1 MGRVRSARQLL
12 PAARIRGRVAV
23 PGDKSISH
31 RALVLA
37 AIADGHCTITGRAVG
52 EDQDSM
58 LACLR
63 ALGVS
68 IEDDG
73 ARTAVSGVGLR
84 GLRSPEAELDC
95 GNSGAT
101 MRFLTGL
108 LAGVPG
114 VEATLV
120 GDASLSRR
128 PMARVA
134 DPLRR
139 MGADVGTS
147 PSGLPPISVRGQQ
160 LRGADHHL
168 AIASAQ
174 VKTAILLAGLNA
186 SEQTFI
192 VGRDTGRDH
201 TERMLRMLGVDI
213 ESGDAIRMRPPAAI
227 PAFEIEV
234 PGDPSSAAFWLVLA
248 AAHPNAE
255 VAVTG
260 VDINPTRVAFL
271 AVLRRMGAEIE
282 VGDEAAAAGE
292 PTATLTA
299 RSSQLRATE
308 IEPEEV
314 SALVDEIPI
323 LAVAAA
329 CAEGSSVFRG
339 LGELRLKETD
349 RLQAVATQLRL
360 IGSAIAVEGDD
371 LLITGRRGLRG
382 ARVFSHGDHRMA
394 MSLAVAASLAAGVS
408 EIEGAEAASV
418 SYPGFFEVL
427 DQLAGA

>member
-1 MGRVRSARQLL
+1 VSSARQVL

-58 LACLR
+58 VACLR

-68 IEDDG
+68 VEDDG
-73 ARTAVSGVGLR
+73 ARTSVSGVGLR
-84 GLRSPEAELDC
+84 GLRSPEAGLDC

-134 DPLRR
+134 EPLRR

-168 AIASAQ
+168 AVASAQ

-186 SEQTFI
+186 DGQTFI

-201 TERMLRMLGVDI
+201 TERMLRKLGVDI
-213 ESGDAIRMRPPAAI
+213 ESGDAIRLRPPAAI

-248 AAHPNAE
+248 AAHPDAE

-260 VDINPTRVAFL
+260 VDINPTRAAFL

-282 VGDEAAAAGE
+282 VGDEAAAASE

-329 CAEGSSVFRG
+329 CAEGSSAFRG

-349 RLQAVATQLRL
+349 RLEAVATQLRL
-360 IGSAIAVEGDD
+360 MGKTIAVEGDD

-394 MSLAVAASLAAGVS
+394 MSLAVAASLASGES

-427 DQLAGA
+427 DRLADA

>member
-1 MGRVRSARQLL
+1 
-12 PAARIRGRVAV
+12 
-23 PGDKSISH
+23 
-31 RALVLA
+31 
-37 AIADGHCTITGRAVG
+37 
-52 EDQDSM
+52 
-58 LACLR
+58 
-63 ALGVS
+63 
-68 IEDDG
+68 
-73 ARTAVSGVGLR
+73 
-84 GLRSPEAELDC
+84 
-95 GNSGAT
+95 

-134 DPLRR
+134 EPLRR

-248 AAHPNAE
+248 AAHGDAE

-329 CAEGSSVFRG
+329 CAEGSSAFRG

-349 RLQAVATQLRL
+349 RLEAVATQLRL
-360 IGSAIAVEGDD
+360 MGMTIAVEGDD

-394 MSLAVAASLAAGVS
+394 MILAVAASLASGVS

>member
-1 MGRVRSARQLL
+1 MSSARQVL
-12 PAARIRGRVAV
+12 PAARIRGRIAV

-37 AIADGHCTITGRAVG
+37 AIADGPSTITGRAVG

-58 LACLR
+58 VACLR

-73 ARTAVSGVGLR
+73 PRTSVSGVGLR

-134 DPLRR
+134 EPLRR

-260 VDINPTRVAFL
+260 VDINPTRAAFL

-282 VGDEAAAAGE
+282 VGDQAAVAGE

-394 MSLAVAASLAAGVS
+394 MILAVAASLASGVS

>member
-1 MGRVRSARQLL
+1 
-12 PAARIRGRVAV
+12 
-23 PGDKSISH
+23 
-31 RALVLA
+31 
-37 AIADGHCTITGRAVG
+37 
-52 EDQDSM
+52 
-58 LACLR
+58 
-63 ALGVS
+63 
-68 IEDDG
+68 
-73 ARTAVSGVGLR
+73 
-84 GLRSPEAELDC
+84 
-95 GNSGAT
+95 
-101 MRFLTGL
+101 
-108 LAGVPG
+108 
-114 VEATLV
+114 
-120 GDASLSRR
+120 
-128 PMARVA
+128 
-134 DPLRR
+134 
-139 MGADVGTS
+139 
-147 PSGLPPISVRGQQ
+147 
-160 LRGADHHL
+160 
-168 AIASAQ
+168 
-174 VKTAILLAGLNA
+174 
-186 SEQTFI
+186 
-192 VGRDTGRDH
+192 
-201 TERMLRMLGVDI
+201 MLRMLGVDI

-248 AAHPNAE
+248 AAHRDAE

-329 CAEGSSVFRG
+329 CAEGSSAFRG

-349 RLQAVATQLRL
+349 RLEAVATQLRL
-360 IGSAIAVEGDD
+360 MGMTIAVEGDD

>member
-1 MGRVRSARQLL
+1 VSSARPVP

-37 AIADGHCTITGRAVG
+37 AIADGGSTIRGRAGG

-58 LACLR
+58 VACLR

-68 IEDDG
+68 VEDAG
-73 ARTAVSGVGLR
+73 ERTMVSGVGLL
-84 GLRSPEAELDC
+84 GLRSPKADLDC

-114 VEATLV
+114 VEARLV

-134 DPLRR
+134 EPLRR

-147 PSGLPPISVRGQQ
+147 PSGLPPISVGGRQ

-168 AIASAQ
+168 ATGSAQ

-186 SEQTFI
+186 DGQTFI

-201 TERMLRMLGVDI
+201 TERMLRELGVDI
-213 ESGDAIRMRPPAAI
+213 EWGDAIRLRPPAAI
-227 PAFEIEV
+227 PGFEMEV
-234 PGDPSSAAFWLVLA
+234 PGDPSAAAFWLVLA
-248 AAHPNAE
+248 AAHPDASVE
-255 VAVTG
+255 VTG
-260 VDINPTRVAFL
+260 VDINPTRSAFI

-282 VGDEAAAAGE
+282 VSDEGAAAGE
-292 PTATLTA
+292 PTATLSA

-308 IEPEEV
+308 IEAEEV
-314 SALVDEIPI
+314 SAMVDEIPI

-349 RLQAVATQLRL
+349 RLEAVATQLRL
-360 IGSAIAVEGDD
+360 MGMTVAVEGDD
-371 LLITGRRGLRG
+371 LHITGRRGLRG
-382 ARVFSHGDHRMA
+382 ARVFSHGDHRIA
-394 MSLAVAASLAAGVS
+394 MSLAVAASLAVGDS
-408 EIEGAEAASV
+408 EIEGAEAVSV
-418 SYPGFFEVL
+418 SYPRFFEVL
-427 DQLAGA
+427 DRLTGV

>member
-1 MGRVRSARQLL
+1 VRSARQLL

-37 AIADGHCTITGRAVG
+37 AIADGHSTITGRAVG

-58 LACLR
+58 VACLR

-73 ARTAVSGVGLR
+73 ARTSVSGVGLR

-114 VEATLV
+114 LEATLV

-248 AAHPNAE
+248 AAHPDAE

-260 VDINPTRVAFL
+260 VDVNPTRAAFL
-271 AVLRRMGAEIE
+271 SVLRRMGAEIE

-299 RSSQLRATE
+299 RSSQLRAIE

-329 CAEGSSVFRG
+329 CAEGSSAFRG

-349 RLQAVATQLRL
+349 RLEAVATQLRL
-360 IGSAIAVEGDD
+360 MGMTIVVEGDD